1 MASQSCWSELK
12 ALRRFINSVAAV
24 MQHRQFPRY
33 WVIRSS
39 LAFCGAEKQNV
50 QSHREPEQD
59 SSQQQ
64 PLCPC
69 HEFAS
74 NFVVQ
79 RDSASLMPLSKQP
92 REA

>member
-1 MASQSCWSELK
+1 MHPQSGWSELK
-12 ALRRFINSVAAV
+12 ALCRFINSVAAV
-24 MQHRQFPRY
+24 MQHRQFLRY

-39 LAFCGAEKQNV
+39 LAYCGAEKQNV

-69 HEFAS
+69 HGFAS
-74 NFVVQ
+74 NFVV
-79 RDSASLMPLSKQP
+79 RCTERISKSD
-92 REA
+92 AVA